1 MKMQMIQMLQ
11 TANCPGTILCFLHF
25 LAVYLEGGFSCCFSG
40 RWIFLLYIWKVD
52 GGREKQN
59 CLPSLVRAPANKNA
73 EESGF
78 RKILSQQRLNIT
90 SICSLQM
97 SPKLRQNITL
107 QIWKLISSN
116 SWELL
121 ADKNLFLILGWEG
134 LRMTR
139 TARLSCTRF

>member
-11 TANCPGTILCFLHF
+11 TANCPGAILCFLHF
-25 LAVYLEGGFSCCFSG
+25 LAVYLGGG
-40 RWIFLLYIWKVD
+40 W
-52 GGREKQN
+52 GQEKQN

-107 QIWKLISSN
+107 QI
-116 SWELL
+116 
-121 ADKNLFLILGWEG
+121 
-134 LRMTR
+134 
-139 TARLSCTRF
+139 